1 MPANWE
7 TFKAGVAGF
16 LDSKGAQSENDTAK
30 QIAIY
35 YVNAV
40 ATAGVIQS
48 GALINPV
55 QQSVIESGFAS
66 SFAIAK
72 TLQQGKTSP
81 GTWNTVANA
90 IITAISTTT
99 IQPMP
104 PVAPTIAPT
113 SGYTITNPG
122 NPSQLATG
130 INTAFTVG
138 NSQACANLLAT
149 TFQTHLS
156 TVSGIYNGLIP
167 SPSGPVPSPPIPWVG
182 IS

>member
-7 TFKAGVAGF
+7 TFKSGFASF
-16 LDSKGAQSENDTAK
+16 LDGKTAQSESDTAR
-30 QIAIY
+30 QFALF

-48 GALINPV
+48 GALLNPL
-55 QQSVIESGFAS
+55 QTGLIENGFAA
-66 SFAIAK
+66 SFSIAK

-81 GTWNTVANA
+81 GTWNTAA
-90 IITAISTTT
+90 SGIIAALSTTT
-99 IQPMP
+99 IAPMP

-113 SGYTITNPG
+113 SGYLITNPG
-122 NPSQLATG
+122 TPAQLASG
-130 INTAFTVG
+130 INNAFSVG
-138 NSQACANLLAT
+138 NTQACVNLLAI
-149 TFQTHLS
+149 TFQTHLA